1 MFWCLFCHRLW
12 TGFFF
17 ALVFSKAT
25 TQKKKANSDRVP
37 YLQPATLLKKRS
49 WHRYFSVN
57 FTILLETAFYGI
69 PTSDCF
75 LLFRSCTLSKCYNQD
90 IKMTTTEAILLALLL
105 TLKMFFSAVI
115 WKPLFRTTSQIF
127 FREMSMLEFRYG

>member
-1 MFWCLFCHRLW
+1 MIRPNFNKNRVALTEVVLVSVLSPTLNRV
-12 TGFFF
+12 FFF

-69 PTSDCF
+69 PTCDCF

-115 WKPLFRTTSQIF
+115 
-127 FREMSMLEFRYG
+127 